1 MPSLSISNDHGKS
14 FTRGLATIEGYG
26 APVFSISSIGG
37 VYSAS
42 PSLAIIL
49 SDTSLL
55 SSQVFG
61 QPSGVFL
68 SGRFKNRTT
77 KNKERFNFELTFFA
91 TIGNMVLLSGSAT
104 LESMGITNPSS
115 GDAIETEF
123 IYTLDGAYTSKGDRT
138 STSLS

>member
-1 MPSLSISNDHGKS
+1 MPSLSINNDHGKS
-14 FTRGLATIEGYG
+14 FTRGLATIEQTG
-26 APVFSISSIGG
+26 APVFSISSLSG
-37 VYSAS
+37 VYSAA

-68 SGRFKNRTT
+68 SGMFKNLTR
-77 KNKERFNFELTFFA
+77 KEKERFNFELVFFA

-104 LESMGITNPSS
+104 FAQLGVTNPSS
-115 GDAIETEF
+115 GDVIQTEF
-123 IYTLDGAYTSKGDRT
+123 VYTLDGAYTSKGARIT
-138 STSLS
+138 SNLS